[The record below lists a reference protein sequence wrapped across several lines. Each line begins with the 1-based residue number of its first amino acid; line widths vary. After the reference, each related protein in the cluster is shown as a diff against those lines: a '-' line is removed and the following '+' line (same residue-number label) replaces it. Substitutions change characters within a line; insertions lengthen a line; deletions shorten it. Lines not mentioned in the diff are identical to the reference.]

1 MRERERMGGRRGGFG
16 RQGRAGR
23 GGPGRLGWTRLGWA
37 GPLRGSKTHDERD
50 HKTDLNREP
59 KSGTERD
66 EHTTSDKEM
75 CFGMMQHP

>member
-1 MRERERMGGRRGGFG
+1 MREGERRGGRMGGFG

-23 GGPGRLGWTRLGWA
+23 GGPGRTRLGWA

>member
-1 MRERERMGGRRGGFG
+1 MRERERRGAHGGFG
-16 RQGRAGR
+16 RR
-23 GGPGRLGWTRLGWA
+23 GGPGRTRLGWA